1 MGQYETII
9 ATLKAILEK
18 QDKILILIGKIV
30 KFVENFKPLIDWVTV
45 LLLIFS

>member
-1 MGQYETII
+1 MGQYKTKID
-9 ATLKAILEK
+9 TLKAILEN